1 MSSHLEL
8 LIPEKVFE
16 MFESQKKMGLFD
28 DLVICQESERCTCT
42 FPLTEHNPEI
52 TALPLKAQEKITRLY

>member
-28 DLVICQESERCTCT
+28 DLVIC
-42 FPLTEHNPEI
+42 
-52 TALPLKAQEKITRLY
+52 